1 MRELLATVILLKL
14 VSASDIG
21 LNLPCNRELD
31 GFLAVDPSGSQSS
44 FLSCQSSGT
53 GPLGYWERKVCPG
66 NMVFDFIS
74 QQCREKKLHKQQPT
88 MNIAILNSSCAHGEV
103 CIGGTICDQ
112 ERFRCLCPYGTIP
125 QLETLSCMKPQSTYY
140 QETPNFSS
148 IGNYERPPP
157 PLGAFTPNPSHSNT
171 MPNFF
176 GPDSLNFISQLF
188 NKENPSPNSH
198 NFNTNSNNGGVP
210 DGVTFEYHGD
220 SGFGHRNGA
229 GTLTPFVFQPNFL
242 PSTTP
247 MTMTNKVPMSAQPSY
262 LPVTNPSSQP
272 PQPIFV
278 PSTTSPP
285 AYTQLPVQPPP
296 SPILPTQPVDG
307 YPPSSFAGHY
317 VQSQNVYT
325 QEPQTNHPSK
335 PYYVN
340 HQTSTTS
347 APLWSLTKPN
357 QMKISL
363 GGRKQSGVG
372 VQCSLNTDCMIGAYC
387 NGNTRPPT
395 CQCLS
400 THVSIEERCERVIYP
415 GQVGCRHDLQC
426 AAAHTGASCLN
437 EKCVCIDGSNN
448 VDETCGSG
456 SEPATSPPG
465 GPCTNA
471 RKCIN
476 GSVCR
481 EGWCIC
487 PDPTMIVQRGVC
499 IQPGPRPALPT
510 SITSSQPTRS
520 PSSDFRA
527 TQNLEGRLV
536 PVTANCGP
544 FDSCAGGATCVDG
557 VCLCPSGTQPSP
569 HGRCEPTAG
578 MTASSTSSV
587 HILSPGSPTYAR
599 PGQKCANGEI
609 CVAGSYCN
617 ENGVCT
623 CSNNSILKGDECVPQ
638 HFKRTAIPGESCD
651 ENTICTQESSCQS
664 GQCRCQHGFIVVSG
678 KCVALPMPTTLAM
691 KKLVL
696 ANPLDSCD
704 NGEQCQGGSSCDLDT
719 GVCMCEP
726 GHIVVGV
733 QCRLPPTNQ
742 STVPLPPSPA
752 QQTSSNTRNA
762 LSRLS
767 NSYSSTNDCKNDAGC
782 ERNKICV
789 AGRCKCKPDFVDHDG
804 VCKPLEEID
813 FDERPVP
820 VSYAKHKVETSMSE
834 HVMNLEN
841 SNESTTTQI
850 TDKRMPLRT
859 DTQRPRLVG
868 PPIRRPRPK
877 PKGSSS
883 SAGGTYK
890 SGPTGTGNC
899 PPGNEATRDDSG
911 RLIMCNGFEPN
922 CPPRS
927 YCYITT
933 GGFASEE
940 YNCCKSW

>member
-1 MRELLATVILLKL
+1 
-14 VSASDIG
+14 
-21 LNLPCNRELD
+21 
-31 GFLAVDPSGSQSS
+31 
-44 FLSCQSSGT
+44 
-53 GPLGYWERKVCPG
+53 
-66 NMVFDFIS
+66 
-74 QQCREKKLHKQQPT
+74 
-88 MNIAILNSSCAHGEV
+88 
-103 CIGGTICDQ
+103 
-112 ERFRCLCPYGTIP
+112 
-125 QLETLSCMKPQSTYY
+125 
-140 QETPNFSS
+140 
-148 IGNYERPPP
+148 
-157 PLGAFTPNPSHSNT
+157 
-171 MPNFF
+171 
-176 GPDSLNFISQLF
+176 
-188 NKENPSPNSH
+188 
-198 NFNTNSNNGGVP
+198 
-210 DGVTFEYHGD
+210 
-220 SGFGHRNGA
+220 
-229 GTLTPFVFQPNFL
+229 
-242 PSTTP
+242 
-247 MTMTNKVPMSAQPSY
+247 QPSY

-285 AYTQLPVQPPP
+285 AYTPLPVQPPP

-307 YPPSSFAGHY
+307 YQPSSFAGHYVQSQNVYTQEPQTTHPSKPYYWNHQTSTTSPPLWSLTKPNHMEPSSFAGHY

-387 NGNTRPPT
+387 VNIDMRKSPGVA
-395 CQCLS
+395 CQL
-400 THVSIEERCERVIYP
+400 
-415 GQVGCRHDLQC
+415 
-426 AAAHTGASCLN
+426 
-437 EKCVCIDGSNN
+437 EKIRSA
-448 VDETCGSG
+448 G

-499 IQPGPRPALPT
+499 IQPGPRPALPS

-527 TQNLEGRLV
+527 TQNLEGRVV

-569 HGRCEPTAG
+569 QGRCEPTAG

-587 HILSPGSPTYAR
+587 HILSPALETDECAAIGLYCRSNTVCRNLSCQCPDGYVLRNDGCVPSRRKKVRGTARRQGSSPTYAR

-617 ENGVCT
+617 ENGK
-623 CSNNSILKGDECVPQ
+623 SAISAERLALLPI
-638 HFKRTAIPGESCD
+638 TAV
-651 ENTICTQESSCQS
+651 Q
-664 GQCRCQHGFIVVSG
+664 RCQQ
-678 KCVALPMPTTLAM
+678 TLSA
-691 KKLVL
+691 
-696 ANPLDSCD
+696 S
-704 NGEQCQGGSSCDLDT
+704 QHHCDLDT
-719 GVCMCEP
+719 GVCMCQP

-804 VCKPLEEID
+804 VCKPLE
-813 FDERPVP
+813 
-820 VSYAKHKVETSMSE
+820 
-834 HVMNLEN
+834 
-841 SNESTTTQI
+841 
-850 TDKRMPLRT
+850 
-859 DTQRPRLVG
+859 
-868 PPIRRPRPK
+868 
-877 PKGSSS
+877 
-883 SAGGTYK
+883 
-890 SGPTGTGNC
+890 
-899 PPGNEATRDDSG
+899 
-911 RLIMCNGFEPN
+911 
-922 CPPRS
+922 
-927 YCYITT
+927 
-933 GGFASEE
+933 
-940 YNCCKSW
+940 